1 MRAKCFDE
9 ETKTLILERL
19 RVNELGVQDKRF
31 KWEQLREGMSP
42 TYLEDTIAYTFSLQ
56 RPSRMA
62 IPPYAV
68 HLLPD
73 RRLPRCILQH
83 HR

>member
-31 KWEQLREGMSP
+31 KWEQMRECEL
-42 TYLEDTIAYTFSLQ
+42 TV
-56 RPSRMA
+56 
-62 IPPYAV
+62 IPV
-68 HLLPD
+68 G
-73 RRLPRCILQH
+73 
-83 HR
+83 